1 MVCQKVV
8 LKASMLVVMKAS
20 EEVSW
25 KAVSRDGALA
35 VSLVVDL
42 AALKVDEMD
51 GKVVEMMVETLERGE
66 VD

>member
-1 MVCQKVV
+1 
-8 LKASMLVVMKAS
+8 MLVVMKAS